1 MLLTYMV
8 DRYFMS
14 LVGTSVT
21 GRSTSEDCDEVTSCE
36 L

>member
-8 DRYFMS
+8 DRYFTS
-14 LVGTSVT
+14 LVGTSVM